1 MPQPLLQGAEIVLTG
16 AILPDPYVYP
26 EDEGVFSPAMVRRAL
41 EACAGQ
47 AAITIRINS
56 PGGDPSAAEDV
67 RMMLTEAPARI
78 TMRIIGEASS
88 AASLLVMGADRIEMS
103 AGSVMMI
110 HDPSVLAMGNA
121 ADHLKAAER
130 LDSAAQG
137 YAAIYA
143 ARARMSPQEARAL
156 MMAETWM
163 TAEEAVAKGFADAVI
178 AGEARAGPP
187 DQRPAATMSAEI
199 AAESIAAAQ
208 RHYSETCL
216 RMSSLTGRA
225 PHPQPTQPAETAL
238 KEVSM
243 TTPTTQTT
251 TPTTPNA
258 GDTASSTPAALSMTS
273 AVAPEAGTAPAPQ
286 TTQPMQM
293 SSEQAVA
300 NERRRARAILSAARP
315 HMSAGSLSESFVEAL
330 IDEGVSIETASH
342 RMLQEISAAQPDISM
357 ARSERGYQP
366 ARVGREDRDTRREG
380 MTMALT
386 SRISGEAPADDRA
399 RPYME
404 MSIHEMAAA
413 SMGAR
418 APGFGSYAS
427 REDVIM
433 SAMQSGSD
441 FPNILSLS
449 VNRVLEQGYDLVGG
463 TFTALS
469 REMEFNDFREH
480 SVVRPDEF
488 PTLQKVNETGEIKFG
503 SIGDSSE
510 TLALGSYA
518 TGLAISRH
526 ALVNDDMGAIQGV
539 IDNAGAI
546 VPEFEESLFWQIFLS
561 NPKLRDGKEVFHAD
575 HGNLGTAA
583 AISVN
588 AISAGR
594 KALRQMKAAD
604 GKRVITMNAPA
615 ILLVGPENETLAEQ
629 YMAQNVQPTKA
640 TDTNPFAGKLRP
652 VVVEAIEGKEWYLL
666 VDPSKRSHSFK
677 HGYLRG
683 RKAPRVRV
691 DEPFGTQGMRMTLEH
706 DFGAGAVNYRGAYR
720 NPGQ

>member
-178 AGEARAGPP
+178 AGEARTGPP
-187 DQRPAATMSAEI
+187 DQRAPAEM
-199 AAESIAAAQ
+199 IAAAQ
-208 RHYSETCL
+208 RHYSETCVW
-216 RMSSLTGRA
+216 MSSLTARA
-225 PHPQPTQPAETAL
+225 PQPLQTQPAETAL

-251 TPTTPNA
+251 PQTTATPPA
-258 GDTASSTPAALSMTS
+258 SETASSTPAALGMTS
-273 AVAPEAGTAPAPQ
+273 AADASTAPAPQ
-286 TTQPMQM
+286 TAQPMQM
-293 SSEQAVA
+293 SSEQAVV

-449 VNRVLEQGYDLVGG
+449 VNRVLEQGYDLVGR

-561 NPKLRDGKEVFHAD
+561 NPKLRDGKPVFHAD

>member
-41 EACAGQ
+41 DACAGQ
-47 AAITIRINS
+47 NAITLRVNS

-67 RMMLTEAPARI
+67 RMMLSEAAAHI
-78 TMRIIGEASS
+78 TVRIIGEACS

-130 LDSAAQG
+130 LESAAQG

-143 ARARMSPQEARAL
+143 ARAKIPAQEARAL
-156 MMAETWM
+156 MVAETWM
-163 TAEEAVAKGFADAVI
+163 TAEEAVDRGFADAVI
-178 AGEARAGPP
+178 AGEARASPDGAGPVP
-187 DQRPAATMSAEI
+187 EVAPEMM
-199 AAESIAAAQ
+199 AESIAAAQ

-216 RMSSLTGRA
+216 RMSALTARR
-225 PHPQPTQPAETAL
+225 PNQSQPAQMAT

-243 TTPTTQTT
+243 PTPTTQTT
-251 TPTTPNA
+251 QTTRAPEDDA
-258 GDTASSTPAALSMTS
+258 GTPAAVPTPGTPT
-273 AVAPEAGTAPAPQ
+273 PEAGTAPVPQ
-286 TTQPMQM
+286 PSATMQM
-293 SSEQAVA
+293 NSDQAVA

-357 ARSERGYQP
+357 ARSERGARHP

-380 MTMALT
+380 LAMALT
-386 SRISGEAPADDRA
+386 ARISGAAPEDDRA

-413 SMGAR
+413 ATGAR

-449 VNRVLEQGYDLVGG
+449 VNRVLEQGYDLIGR
-463 TFTALS
+463 TFTEIS

-480 SVVRPDEF
+480 TVVRPDEF
-488 PTLQKVNETGEIKFG
+488 PGLRKVNQTGEIKFG

-510 TLALGSYA
+510 MLALGSYA
-518 TGLAISRH
+518 TGLSISRQ
-526 ALVNDDMGAIQGV
+526 ALVNDDMGAIQSV

-561 NPKLRDGKEVFHAD
+561 NPKLRDGVEVFHAD
-575 HGNLGTAA
+575 HGNLAA
-583 AISVN
+583 AGTGISVTSL
-588 AISAGR
+588 SAGR

-604 GKRVITMNAPA
+604 GERVIAMNAPA

-629 YMAQNVQPTKA
+629 YLAQNVQPTKA
-640 TDTNPFAGKLRP
+640 ADVNTFSGKLRP
-652 VVVEAIEGKEWYLL
+652 VVVEAIEGKEWYLF
-666 VDPSKRSHSFK
+666 VDPSKRSHVFK

-691 DEPFGTQGMRMTLEH
+691 DEPFGVQGMRMTLEH
-706 DFGAGAVNYRGAYR
+706 DFGAGAVNFRGAYK